1 MLKFNPKNIFL
12 LRGIEKTTAF
22 LVRLGMDYSTAS
34 RFLKSKSQFVKIK
47 DIEKL
52 CIALNCTPND
62 LFEWKPD
69 SNTVLPETHSLNALD
84 KGDKVKK
91 LQQIV
96 KDIPADKLMEIEG
109 LLDGLKK

>member
-1 MLKFNPKNIFL
+1 MLTFNPKNIFL
-12 LRGIEKTTAF
+12 LRGIEKTTNF
-22 LVRLGMDYSTAS
+22 LVNLGMDYSTAS

-52 CIALNCTPND
+52 CISLNCTPND
-62 LFEWKPD
+62 LFEWKP
-69 SNTVLPETHSLNALD
+69 SNDTVLPETHSLNALD

-96 KDIPADKLMEIEG
+96 KDIPSDRLTEIEG
-109 LLDGLKK
+109 LLSELKK

>member
-1 MLKFNPKNIFL
+1 MLTFKPKNIFL

-22 LVRLGMDYSTAS
+22 LVKLGMDPSTAS

-62 LFEWKPD
+62 LFDWKP
-69 SNTVLPETHSLNALD
+69 SNDTVLPETHSLHALNR
-84 KGDKVKK
+84 GDKVKK

-96 KDIPADKLMEIEG
+96 KDIPADKLTEIED
-109 LLDGLKK
+109 LLAELKK